1 MLKLSYSLGEVELTP
16 IGRWKKMLS
25 FCQKNTE
32 HAQIVNSLV
41 AFQISEE
48 DYPNTLLLKIRNE
61 KQLKTADKRFN
72 EPICV

>member
-1 MLKLSYSLGEVELTP
+1 MLTFHFTKG
-16 IGRWKKMLS
+16 
-25 FCQKNTE
+25 NTE